1 MLEIEGVSIRFG
13 DNPEA
18 VSDTT
23 FTVGDG
29 DRLAV
34 VGETG
39 SGKSVLLLAALGLLP
54 ASARVTGS
62 IRLNGRELL
71 GCREREFN
79 RIRGKEIAYIPQGSG
94 NGLNP
99 LYTVGH
105 QLCEAIRK
113 HQPCTRREAL
123 VQAAAL
129 LESFGLEHGAALC
142 RSYPF
147 QLSGGMRQRVMIAM
161 GLSCEPKLLIA
172 DEPTTAL
179 DVTIQAQI
187 LDLMKKLKQELDMTI
202 LFITHDLG
210 VVAEMAQR
218 VIVMYGGRVVEE
230 AEVKE
235 IFKHPRHPYTL
246 GLLKCIPRMDS
257 RQKLEVIKGMVPSP
271 DQFAKGCRFH
281 PRCPYAK
288 ELCSREE
295 PPQQMIG
302 TTRVTCHF
310 PLHTD
315 KEGA

>member
-54 ASARVTGS
+54 ASARVTG
-62 IRLNGRELL
+62 RELL

-79 RIRGKEIAYIPQGSG
+79 QIRGKEIAYIPQGSG

-99 LYTVGH
+99 LYTVGR

-147 QLSGGMRQRVMIAM
+147 QLSGGMRQRVLIAM
-161 GLSCEPKLLIA
+161 GIAAGADLVLA
-172 DEPTTAL
+172 DEPTKGLDRRRIAL
-179 DVTIQAQI
+179 VEDAFQRLGERTLLCV
-187 LDLMKKLKQELDMTI
+187 
-202 LFITHDLG
+202 THDLRFAHAISSR
-210 VVAEMAQR
+210 VV
-218 VIVMYGGRVVEE
+218 VMYASQQIESGDSPSFF
-230 AEVKE
+230 AE
-235 IFKHPRHPYTL
+235 PLHPYSRAML
-246 GLLKCIPRMDS
+246 EALPENGLRANMGFAPPRQDVDAQS
-257 RQKLEVIKGMVPSP
+257 VCHFYG
-271 DQFAKGCRFH
+271 
-281 PRCPYAK
+281 RCPWRSERCRKAPPLMTVGKRKVRCWKYA
-288 ELCSREE
+288 
-295 PPQQMIG
+295 
-302 TTRVTCHF
+302 
-310 PLHTD
+310 D
-315 KEGA
+315 

>member
-71 GCREREFN
+71 GCREREVN
-79 RIRGKEIAYIPQGSG
+79 QIRGSG

-99 LYTVGH
+99 LYTVGR

-147 QLSGGMRQRVMIAM
+147 QLSGGMRQRVLIAM
-161 GLSCEPKLLIA
+161 GIAAGADLVLA
-172 DEPTTAL
+172 DEPTKGLDRRRIAL
-179 DVTIQAQI
+179 VEDAFQRLGERTLLCV
-187 LDLMKKLKQELDMTI
+187 
-202 LFITHDLG
+202 THDLRFAHAISSR
-210 VVAEMAQR
+210 VV
-218 VIVMYGGRVVEE
+218 VMYASQQIESGDSPSFF
-230 AEVKE
+230 AE
-235 IFKHPRHPYTL
+235 PLHPYSRAML
-246 GLLKCIPRMDS
+246 EALPENGLRANMGFAPPRQDVDAQS
-257 RQKLEVIKGMVPSP
+257 VCHFYG
-271 DQFAKGCRFH
+271 
-281 PRCPYAK
+281 RCPWRSERCRKAPPLMTVGKRKARCWKYA
-288 ELCSREE
+288 
-295 PPQQMIG
+295 
-302 TTRVTCHF
+302 
-310 PLHTD
+310 D
-315 KEGA
+315 

>member
-113 HQPCTRREAL
+113 YQPCTRKEAL

-129 LESFGLEHGAALC
+129 LESFGLEHGVALC

-147 QLSGGMRQRVMIAM
+147 QLSGGMRQRVLIAM
-161 GLSCEPKLLIA
+161 GIAAGADLVLA
-172 DEPTTAL
+172 DEPTKGLDRRRIAL
-179 DVTIQAQI
+179 VEDAFQRLGERTSASPTISV
-187 LDLMKKLKQELDMTI
+187 LHT
-202 LFITHDLG
+202 
-210 VVAEMAQR
+210 
-218 VIVMYGGRVVEE
+218 
-230 AEVKE
+230 
-235 IFKHPRHPYTL
+235 
-246 GLLKCIPRMDS
+246 
-257 RQKLEVIKGMVPSP
+257 PSP
-271 DQFAKGCRFH
+271 PGWWLCTPPSRSRAATAPPFLPSPCTPTPGPCWRLCRRTACTPIWALRRPGRTLT
-281 PRCPYAK
+281 PRA
-288 ELCSREE
+288 SA
-295 PPQQMIG
+295 
-302 TTRVTCHF
+302 TFTA
-310 PLHTD
+310 
-315 KEGA
+315 GAHGARSAAGRRRR

>member
-147 QLSGGMRQRVMIAM
+147 QLSGGMRQRVLIAM
-161 GLSCEPKLLIA
+161 GIAAGADLVLA
-172 DEPTTAL
+172 DEPTKGLDRRRIAL
-179 DVTIQAQI
+179 VEDAFQRLGSVPCSASPTISV
-187 LDLMKKLKQELDMTI
+187 LHT
-202 LFITHDLG
+202 
-210 VVAEMAQR
+210 
-218 VIVMYGGRVVEE
+218 
-230 AEVKE
+230 
-235 IFKHPRHPYTL
+235 
-246 GLLKCIPRMDS
+246 
-257 RQKLEVIKGMVPSP
+257 PSP
-271 DQFAKGCRFH
+271 PGWWLCTPPSRSRAATAPPFLPSPCTPTPGPCWRLCRRTACAPIWALRRPGRTLT
-281 PRCPYAK
+281 PRA
-288 ELCSREE
+288 SA
-295 PPQQMIG
+295 
-302 TTRVTCHF
+302 TFTA
-310 PLHTD
+310 
-315 KEGA
+315 GAHGARSAAGRRRR

>member
-29 DRLAV
+29 DRLAG

-79 RIRGKEIAYIPQGSG
+79 QIRGKEIAYIPQGSG

-147 QLSGGMRQRVMIAM
+147 QLSGGMRQRVLIAM
-161 GLSCEPKLLIA
+161 GIAAGADLVLA
-172 DEPTTAL
+172 DEPTKGLDRRRIAL
-179 DVTIQAQI
+179 VEDAFQRLGERTLLCV
-187 LDLMKKLKQELDMTI
+187 
-202 LFITHDLG
+202 THDLRFAHAISSR
-210 VVAEMAQR
+210 VV
-218 VIVMYGGRVVEE
+218 VMYASQQIESGDSPSFF
-230 AEVKE
+230 AE
-235 IFKHPRHPYTL
+235 PLHPYSRAML
-246 GLLKCIPRMDS
+246 EALPENGLHANMGFAPPRQDVDAQS
-257 RQKLEVIKGMVPSP
+257 VCHFYG
-271 DQFAKGCRFH
+271 
-281 PRCPYAK
+281 RCPWRSERCRKAPPLMTVGKRKVRCWKYA
-288 ELCSREE
+288 
-295 PPQQMIG
+295 
-302 TTRVTCHF
+302 
-310 PLHTD
+310 D
-315 KEGA
+315 